1 MYVHVSIRVH
11 LSMRVHT
18 FMCSSR
24 MTHDKPSARTCLD
37 GLSWTVMSTHK
48 RLQSMTCDNS
58 HMHASGDI
66 VLYLHTMQQH
76 IHVHIHVHIHIHTRE
91 RKRKRTYIRARPR
104 ARTYTQAHTHSHIRT
119 HIHMHIHIDIH
130 MHTCIRTYTYAR
142 CKGTHNSIQADID
155 GFITVESAVRN
166 PR

>member
-48 RLQSMTCDNS
+48 CLQSMTCDNS

-66 VLYLHTMQQH
+66 VLYLHTMQQR

-91 RKRKRTYIRARPR
+91 RKRTYIRARPR

-142 CKGTHNSIQADID
+142 CKGTHNSIQADIV